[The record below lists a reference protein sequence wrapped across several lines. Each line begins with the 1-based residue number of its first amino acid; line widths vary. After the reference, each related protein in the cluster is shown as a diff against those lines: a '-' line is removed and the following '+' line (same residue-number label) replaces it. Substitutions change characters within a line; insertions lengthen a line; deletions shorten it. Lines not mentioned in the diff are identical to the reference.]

1 MLTTTSGDGL
11 IYNIARARML
21 NGTFRW
27 TDPDKWIFFVTPD
40 YTPNE
45 NHKYLSEIA
54 GVEGEQGYG
63 ASIPGLFVSKNSW
76 AGSAIIPV
84 TTLGG
89 ITTKPL
95 GGLIILRAAIPNST
109 DPAALELIACLTT
122 FIGGPI
128 YPDGSPFSIAFDQS
142 NGQQGWFRP

>member
-11 IYNIARARML
+11 IYNITRAKML

-27 TDPDKWIFFVTPD
+27 TDPDKWIVLANTD
-40 YTPNE
+40 YIPNE
-45 NHKYLSEIA
+45 NHRTVADIA
-54 GVEGEQGYG
+54 GTAAEQGYG
-63 ASIPGLFVSKNSW
+63 GQVPGLFVSQNSW

-84 TTLGG
+84 STLGG

-95 GGLIILRAAIPNST
+95 GGLVIVRIITPGVVAPTNY
-109 DPAALELIACLTT
+109 ELVACLTT

-128 YPDGSPFSIAFDQS
+128 YPDGSPFSLAFDQS

>member
-27 TDPDKWIFFVTPD
+27 TDPDKWVLLANTDYAPD
-40 YTPNE
+40 E
-45 NHKYLSEIA
+45 NDKTMADIA
-54 GVEGEQGYG
+54 GSEAEQGYG
-63 ASIPGLFVSKNSW
+63 APVPGLFISKNSW
-76 AGSAIIPV
+76 AGSAIIPI
-84 TTLGG
+84 TALGG

-95 GGLIILRAAIPNST
+95 GGVVIMRVITPGVATPTNY
-109 DPAALELIACLTT
+109 ELVACMTT

-128 YPDGSPFSIAFDQS
+128 YPDGSPFSITFDQS